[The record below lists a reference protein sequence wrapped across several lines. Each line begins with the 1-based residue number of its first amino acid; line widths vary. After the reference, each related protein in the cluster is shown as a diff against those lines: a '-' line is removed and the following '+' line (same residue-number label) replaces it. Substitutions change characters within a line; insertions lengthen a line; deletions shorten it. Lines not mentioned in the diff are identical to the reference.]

1 MVIPKWKT
9 LSGDTII
16 ADYPCKKV
24 VTTFR
29 GSPWVVWICSRR
41 SMCKPARNLSADL
54 VGSVQILQNHQ
65 PVKVLR
71 GVSSSGQTALKSS

>member
-1 MVIPKWKT
+1 MVMPKWKT

-29 GSPWVVWICSRR
+29 GSPWVVWDLLEAQYAQASE
-41 SMCKPARNLSADL
+41 NLSADM
-54 VGSVQILQNHQ
+54 VGSVQILQSHQ

-71 GVSSSGQTALKSS
+71 GGSSSGQADLKSS